1 MFSVLQF
8 WWSSSFKSSKTHLNL
23 IPTHKTQTK
32 SNSQR
37 KIKEIN
43 NKGEANLHLDQNLGW
58 KLIGCA
64 AYLILQ
70 IVARDVKSW
79 WWKEAGTL
87 DCCGAIEREREREM
101 GGSLK
106 EWERDESE
114 LWRSFSLFNPQK
126 KKKKSMSDKYL
137 LYLKNTYTYQTRNC
151 VFFTYENMLLGT
163 WYHTHFLHC
172 EYFKH
177 VFSRYFLN
185 YFFHTWKLL
194 FELTNQIGPWRPKF
208 FRICWQCL
216 LLYWPKFFGIQFT
229 CTRFSF
235 PIF

>member
-1 MFSVLQF
+1 MRTSHRQLFLLSPAWLFFFPLSCTNPHWWSSSSFFFPISLAQTRTGGLLLPSLIIIIIIIIILMFSVLQF
-8 WWSSSFKSSKTHLNL
+8 WWSSSFKLSKTHLNL

-70 IVARDVKSW
+70 IVARDVKSR

-87 DCCGAIEREREREM
+87 DCCGAIEREREREREM

-114 LWRSFSLFNPQK
+114 LWRSFSLFNPPQ
-126 KKKKSMSDKYL
+126 KKKSMSDKYL

-151 VFFTYENMLLGT
+151 VFLLM
-163 WYHTHFLHC
+163 
-172 EYFKH
+172 K
-177 VFSRYFLN
+177 
-185 YFFHTWKLL
+185 
-194 FELTNQIGPWRPKF
+194 
-208 FRICWQCL
+208 IC
-216 LLYWPKFFGIQFT
+216 Y
-229 CTRFSF
+229 
-235 PIF
+235 